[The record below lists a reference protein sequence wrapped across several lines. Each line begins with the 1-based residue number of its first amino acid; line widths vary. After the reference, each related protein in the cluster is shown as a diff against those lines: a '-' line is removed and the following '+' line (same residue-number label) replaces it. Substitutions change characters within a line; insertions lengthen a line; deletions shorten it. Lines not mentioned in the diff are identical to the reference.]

1 MKNKIKASSFKR
13 QAATALHMYMKNFI
27 CIMQLTEG
35 ENMKAT
41 KFIIEKQHDALV
53 EVIQFLDSNG
63 HSDTEV
69 RETVDRILNSRSF
82 DEVKEDSDNEIKQ
95 AEEVLKRYEY
105 TD

>member
-1 MKNKIKASSFKR
+1 MK
-13 QAATALHMYMKNFI
+13 T
-27 CIMQLTEG
+27 
-35 ENMKAT
+35 T
-41 KFIIEKQHDALV
+41 KFIIDLQHNALV

-82 DEVKEDSDNEIKQ
+82 DEAKEDSDNEIKQ

>member
-1 MKNKIKASSFKR
+1 MK
-13 QAATALHMYMKNFI
+13 T
-27 CIMQLTEG
+27 
-35 ENMKAT
+35 T
-41 KFIIEKQHDALV
+41 KFIIEKQQDALV

-82 DEVKEDSDNEIKQ
+82 DELMEESAQEMKQ

>member
-1 MKNKIKASSFKR
+1 MK
-13 QAATALHMYMKNFI
+13 T
-27 CIMQLTEG
+27 
-35 ENMKAT
+35 T
-41 KFIIEKQHDALV
+41 KFIIEKQQDALV

-82 DEVKEDSDNEIKQ
+82 DELMEESAQEIKQ

>member
-1 MKNKIKASSFKR
+1 MK
-13 QAATALHMYMKNFI
+13 T
-27 CIMQLTEG
+27 
-35 ENMKAT
+35 T
-41 KFIIEKQHDALV
+41 KFIIDLQHNALV

-82 DEVKEDSDNEIKQ
+82 DELMEESAQEIKQ

-105 TD
+105 AD

>member
-1 MKNKIKASSFKR
+1 
-13 QAATALHMYMKNFI
+13 
-27 CIMQLTEG
+27 
-35 ENMKAT
+35 MKAT
-41 KFIIEKQHDALV
+41 KFIIEKQQDALV

-82 DEVKEDSDNEIKQ
+82 DEAREDSDKEIQQ

-105 TD
+105 AD

>member
-1 MKNKIKASSFKR
+1 
-13 QAATALHMYMKNFI
+13 
-27 CIMQLTEG
+27 
-35 ENMKAT
+35 MKAT
-41 KFIIEKQHDALV
+41 KFIIEKQHNALV
-53 EVIQFLDSNG
+53 DVIWFLDSHG

>member
-1 MKNKIKASSFKR
+1 MK
-13 QAATALHMYMKNFI
+13 T
-27 CIMQLTEG
+27 
-35 ENMKAT
+35 T
-41 KFIIEKQHDALV
+41 KFIIERQQDALV

-82 DEVKEDSDNEIKQ
+82 DELMEESAQEIKQ

>member
-1 MKNKIKASSFKR
+1 MK
-13 QAATALHMYMKNFI
+13 T
-27 CIMQLTEG
+27 
-35 ENMKAT
+35 T
-41 KFIIEKQHDALV
+41 KFIIEKQQDALV

-82 DEVKEDSDNEIKQ
+82 DELMEESAQEMKQ

-105 TD
+105 AD

>member
-1 MKNKIKASSFKR
+1 
-13 QAATALHMYMKNFI
+13 
-27 CIMQLTEG
+27 
-35 ENMKAT
+35 MKAT
-41 KFIIEKQHDALV
+41 IEIIAQQHAALV
-53 EVIQFLDSNG
+53 QVIQFLDSHG

-82 DEVKEDSDNEIKQ
+82 DEVKEDSDKEIQQ

>member
-1 MKNKIKASSFKR
+1 MK
-13 QAATALHMYMKNFI
+13 T
-27 CIMQLTEG
+27 
-35 ENMKAT
+35 T
-41 KFIIEKQHDALV
+41 KFIIDLQHNALV

-69 RETVDRILNSRSF
+69 RETVDKILNSRSF
-82 DEVKEDSDNEIKQ
+82 DELMEESAQEIKQ

>member
-1 MKNKIKASSFKR
+1 MK
-13 QAATALHMYMKNFI
+13 T
-27 CIMQLTEG
+27 
-35 ENMKAT
+35 T
-41 KFIIEKQHDALV
+41 KFIIEKQQDALV

-82 DEVKEDSDNEIKQ
+82 DELKEESDKEIQQ

>member
-1 MKNKIKASSFKR
+1 
-13 QAATALHMYMKNFI
+13 
-27 CIMQLTEG
+27 
-35 ENMKAT
+35 MKAT
-41 KFIIEKQHDALV
+41 IEIIKRQHDALV
-53 EVIQFLDSNG
+53 EVIQFLDSHG

-82 DEVKEDSDNEIKQ
+82 DELMEESDREIQQ

>member
-1 MKNKIKASSFKR
+1 
-13 QAATALHMYMKNFI
+13 
-27 CIMQLTEG
+27 
-35 ENMKAT
+35 MKAT
-41 KFIIEKQHDALV
+41 KFIIERQQDALV
-53 EVIQFLDSNG
+53 EVIQFLDANG

-82 DEVKEDSDNEIKQ
+82 DELMEESAQEIKQ

>member
-1 MKNKIKASSFKR
+1 M
-13 QAATALHMYMKNFI
+13 
-27 CIMQLTEG
+27 E
-35 ENMKAT
+35 AT
-41 KFIIEKQHDALV
+41 KFIIEKQQDALV

-82 DEVKEDSDNEIKQ
+82 DEAKEDSDKEIQQ

-105 TD
+105 AD

>member
-1 MKNKIKASSFKR
+1 MK
-13 QAATALHMYMKNFI
+13 T
-27 CIMQLTEG
+27 
-35 ENMKAT
+35 T
-41 KFIIEKQHDALV
+41 KFIIEKQQDALV
-53 EVIQFLDSNG
+53 DVIQFLDSHG

-82 DEVKEDSDNEIKQ
+82 DELMEESAQEIKQ

>member
-1 MKNKIKASSFKR
+1 
-13 QAATALHMYMKNFI
+13 
-27 CIMQLTEG
+27 
-35 ENMKAT
+35 MKAT
-41 KFIIEKQHDALV
+41 KFIIEKQQDALV

-82 DEVKEDSDNEIKQ
+82 DELKEESDKEIQQ